1 MLASCLLVF
10 RLNARGEKLAYLAR
24 NRKLRP
30 PARWQSPARSAKSRV
45 RSANSGGGLP
55 RRPPVWLNAGMG
67 RWFFGFF
74 FYFPRH
80 LAEGNG

>member
-1 MLASCLLVF
+1 MLRRHLHPPYPGGRNYS
-10 RLNARGEKLAYLAR
+10 ARQFANGVADVI
-24 NRKLRP
+24 
-30 PARWQSPARSAKSRV
+30 QSIP
-45 RSANSGGGLP
+45 
-55 RRPPVWLNAGMG
+55 MH

>member
-1 MLASCLLVF
+1 VPLLGRDDLPTWRRSCF
-10 RLNARGEKLAYLAR
+10 
-24 NRKLRP
+24 NRR
-30 PARWQSPARSAKSRV
+30 
-45 RSANSGGGLP
+45 
-55 RRPPVWLNAGMG
+55 MH

>member
-1 MLASCLLVF
+1 LA
-10 RLNARGEKLAYLAR
+10 
-24 NRKLRP
+24 
-30 PARWQSPARSAKSRV
+30 PAVTICQA
-45 RSANSGGGLP
+45 GGGRASIP
-55 RRPPVWLNAGMG
+55 AMH